1 MIRFENV
8 SKRFRE
14 VKALDKVSFEV
25 NAGDIFGYIGP
36 NGAGKTTSIKILTG
50 LIRSYGGTVSFNGTD
65 IREPSCEIH
74 RHIGY
79 LPQEAGFQEWRTVGH
94 ALSTFGKLSGMK
106 SIQLRKRIPEVLE
119 IVGLKGLQDRA
130 IVNLSG
136 GMIQKLRLAQ
146 AILHRPK
153 ILILDE
159 PLNGLDPASRYQVKK
174 IIQDLATEERIVF
187 FSSHILSD
195 VENIAGRIGILN
207 QGQIQKIG
215 TPSELRD
222 EFGLQ
227 NLVELE
233 FKEGSVPER
242 VDWNLQLA
250 EAVEQKKGKT
260 EIKVKTDADLDD
272 AMREIF
278 RRVADLSL
286 PVRSV
291 RHKRPSLEEV
301 YLTLTGGRR

>member
-1 MIRFENV
+1 
-8 SKRFRE
+8 
-14 VKALDKVSFEV
+14 
-25 NAGDIFGYIGP
+25 
-36 NGAGKTTSIKILTG
+36 
-50 LIRSYGGTVSFNGTD
+50 
-65 IREPSCEIH
+65 
-74 RHIGY
+74 
-79 LPQEAGFQEWRTVGH
+79 
-94 ALSTFGKLSGMK
+94 MK

>member
-1 MIRFENV
+1 V